1 MGDFAHCF
9 YSVTSRARHG
19 VFPDLKRRGVCRVHT
34 AMATIENVQTAIDA
48 LTKEVHA
55 LRKDMKKIRQ
65 HFEDPTGEKQAARV
79 KNNGFNKP
87 LGVSDKLR
95 AFLGLAA
102 DEKISRSQ
110 VTTRINT
117 YVTEKGLKAGQNIS
131 LDESLKDLLQVP
143 EGVQVTF
150 LNIQKYINPHYIKEV
165 KPETEKKPRATKKTE
180 SSTTG
185 DAPKEKK
192 MRPKVAKPAT
202 ATA

>member
-1 MGDFAHCF
+1 
-9 YSVTSRARHG
+9 
-19 VFPDLKRRGVCRVHT
+19 
-34 AMATIENVQTAIDA
+34 MATITLETLHTALEAIA
-48 LTKEVHA
+48 KEQRA
-55 LRKDMKKIRQ
+55 LRKDVRKIRQ
-65 HFEDPTGEKQAARV
+65 HFEDPEGEKAAARAQ
-79 KNNGFNKP
+79 NNGFNKP
-87 LGVSDKLR
+87 LGVTDKLR

-165 KPETEKKPRATKKTE
+165 KPETEKKPRAKKEKTVETPTE
-180 SSTTG
+180 SVSE
-185 DAPKEKK
+185 APKEKK
-192 MRPKVAKPAT
+192 MRPKVAKPAA

>member
-1 MGDFAHCF
+1 VASASDRPDPVVAGP
-9 YSVTSRARHG
+9 VRV
-19 VFPDLKRRGVCRVHT
+19 VFPDLKSPVFPIVQ
-34 AMATIENVQTAIDA
+34 MATITLETLHTALEAIA
-48 LTKEVHA
+48 KEQRA
-55 LRKDMKKIRQ
+55 LRKDVRKIRQ
-65 HFEDPTGEKQAARV
+65 HFEDPEGEKAAARAQ
-79 KNNGFNKP
+79 NNGFNKP
-87 LGVSDKLR
+87 LGVTDKLR

>member
-1 MGDFAHCF
+1 
-9 YSVTSRARHG
+9 
-19 VFPDLKRRGVCRVHT
+19 
-34 AMATIENVQTAIDA
+34 MATIENVQTAIDA

-110 VTTRINT
+110 VTRKMNE
-117 YVTEKGLKAGQNIS
+117 YVEAKGLKAGQNIS
-131 LDESLKDLLQVP
+131 LDDTMKDLLQVP
-143 EGVQVTF
+143 EGIQVTF
-150 LNIQKYINPHYIKEV
+150 LNIQKYINPHYIKEL
-165 KPETEKKPRATKKTE
+165 KPEGEKKPRAKKAAAEPAPGVITTPVE
-180 SSTTG
+180 SVS

-192 MRPKVAKPAT
+192 LRPKVAKPAAT